1 MQPILEIKAFFF
13 NAKTDYLPYYK
24 QFNIDLEKI
33 DLVEEMKAKELLAL
47 IQEQNE
53 NFTYPE
59 ENLIFKING
68 LVIDG
73 DQSMSEVVERLGTSL
88 QIDPVNSYRSS
99 NGLIIDDS
107 DFMKSYE
114 ILAPF
119 ASDEDLEYYKTLYA
133 LHYASE
139 TENFDRTYI
148 GDAILILAHKLI
160 SAGSEQKE
168 AILEAITYPY
178 SSLLDCEYENNLY
191 HAQDHTAA
199 IEELKMMV
207 KPSETDTPSFMDML
221 STRFAE
227 KKAAFLKKE
236 EKEPT
241 VVSIEGKQIAYY
253 AGAVTG
259 NTDSINEK
267 IIKAD
272 SKVVSFS
279 RASKLSG
286 LSLLEDNK
294 TLAYTK
300 AATTLLDALD
310 SGAQL
315 LIVEEQEVHDM
326 FKNNFANIEKTIGR
340 DIDLEL
346 ISSADFMDSKVST
359 GSGNHKSRETVY
371 MREMT
376 ANSI

>member
-24 QFNIDLEKI
+24 QFSIDLENI
-33 DLVEEMKAKELLAL
+33 DSVEEMKTKDLLAL

-73 DQSMSEVVERLGTSL
+73 NQSMSEVVDRLGTAL

-119 ASDEDLEYYKTLYA
+119 ASNEDLEYYRTLYA

-148 GDAILILAHKLI
+148 GDAILVLAHKLI

-168 AILEAITYPY
+168 AILAAITYPY

-191 HAQDHTAA
+191 LAQDHTAS

-207 KPSETDTPSFMDML
+207 KPSKSDTPSFMDML
-221 STRFAE
+221 VGHFSE
-227 KKAAFLKKE
+227 IKNEILSKKDKE
-236 EKEPT
+236 DQKDEGESEET
-241 VVSIEGKQIAYY
+241 AVNTEGKQVAYY
-253 AGAVTG
+253 AGAITG
-259 NTDSINEK
+259 NTSNIHEK
-267 IIKAD
+267 IIQAD
-272 SKVVSFS
+272 SKVISFS
-279 RASKLSG
+279 RANKLSG
-286 LSLLEDNK
+286 LSILEDNAE
-294 TLAYTK
+294 LAYTK

-310 SGAQL
+310 SGAQV
-315 LIVEEQEVHDM
+315 LIVEEPEIYNM
-326 FKNNFANIEKTIGR
+326 FKDHFAAIEKTIGR
-340 DIDLEL
+340 DISLEL
-346 ISSADFMDSKVST
+346 VFAKDFLAKTNAV
-359 GSGNHKSRETVY
+359 
-371 MREMT
+371 
-376 ANSI
+376 AA

>member
-24 QFNIDLEKI
+24 NFSIALAEDMQ
-33 DLVEEMKAKELLAL
+33 AKDILAF

-53 NFTYPE
+53 NFAYPE

-68 LVIDG
+68 LVIG
-73 DQSMSEVVERLGTSL
+73 AEQSMNEVVERLGTSL
-88 QIDPVNSYRSS
+88 KIDPVNSYRSS

-139 TENFDRTYI
+139 TEKFDHTYI
-148 GDAILILAHKLI
+148 GDAVLLLAHKMI
-160 SAGSEQKE
+160 TDGSEHKE

-178 SSLLDCEYENNLY
+178 SSLLDCEYENNLF
-191 HAQDHTAA
+191 HAQDHTAV

-207 KPSETDTPSFMDML
+207 KPPKSDTPSLMEKL
-221 STRFAE
+221 ATRFAE
-227 KKAAFLKKE
+227 KKDALLKKE
-236 EKEPT
+236 EKEDT
-241 VVSIEGKQIAYY
+241 VVDIEGKQIAYY

-259 NTDSINEK
+259 KTADIHEK
-267 IIKAD
+267 IVQAD
-272 SKVVSFS
+272 SKVVLFA
-279 RASKLSG
+279 RENKLSG

-294 TLAYTK
+294 QLAYTK

-310 SGAQL
+310 SGAQV
-315 LIVEEQEVHDM
+315 LIVEENAVLDM
-326 FKNNFANIEKTIGR
+326 FKKYFSAIEKTIGR
-340 DIDLEL
+340 DIDLAL
-346 ISSADFMDSKVST
+346 ISVEDFVAQSNRV
-359 GSGNHKSRETVY
+359 
-371 MREMT
+371 
-376 ANSI
+376 AA

>member
-13 NAKTDYLPYYK
+13 NAQTDYLPYYK
-24 QFNIDLEKI
+24 NFSI
-33 DLVEEMKAKELLAL
+33 ELAEDMQTKDILAF

-53 NFTYPE
+53 NFAYPE

-73 DQSMSEVVERLGTSL
+73 DQNMSEVVERLGTSL

-139 TENFDRTYI
+139 TENFDHTYI
-148 GDAILILAHKLI
+148 GDAILLLAHKLI
-160 SAGSEQKE
+160 TAGSEQKE
-168 AILEAITYPY
+168 EILEAITFPY

-191 HAQDHTAA
+191 HAQDHTSA

-207 KPSETDTPSFMDML
+207 KPSKTDTPSFMDTL
-221 STRFAE
+221 SARFAE

-236 EKEPT
+236 EEEVT
-241 VVSIEGKQIAYY
+241 VVTVESKQIAYY

-259 NTDSINEK
+259 NTNNINEK
-267 IIKAD
+267 IVQAD
-272 SKVVSFS
+272 SKVISFS
-279 RASKLSG
+279 RANKLSG
-286 LSLLEDNK
+286 LSLLEDNAQ
-294 TLAYTK
+294 LAYTK

-310 SGAQL
+310 SGAQV
-315 LIVEEQEVHDM
+315 LIVEEQEVYDM

-346 ISSADFMDSKVST
+346 ISVEDFIAQT
-359 GSGNHKSRETVY
+359 N
-371 MREMT
+371 T
-376 ANSI
+376 AEV

>member
-24 QFNIDLEKI
+24 NFSIELA
-33 DLVEEMKAKELLAL
+33 EELKAKDILTF

-53 NFTYPE
+53 NFAYPE

-73 DQSMSEVVERLGTSL
+73 EQSMSELVERLGTAL
-88 QIDPVNSYRSS
+88 KIDPVNSYRSS

-119 ASDEDLEYYKTLYA
+119 ASDEDLEYYKTLYP

-139 TENFDRTYI
+139 TENFDHTYI
-148 GDAILILAHKLI
+148 GDAILVLAHKLI

-168 AILEAITYPY
+168 EILEAITYPY
-178 SSLLDCEYENNLY
+178 SSLLDCEYENNLF
-191 HAQDHTAA
+191 HAQDYTAV

-207 KPSETDTPSFMDML
+207 KAPKSETPSLLDKL
-221 STRFAE
+221 AARFEE
-227 KKAAFLKKE
+227 KKDAFLKKE
-236 EKEPT
+236 EEEAA
-241 VVSIEGKQIAYY
+241 VVEIEGKQIAYY

-259 NTDSINEK
+259 KSDSINEK
-267 IIKAD
+267 IIQAD
-272 SKVVSFS
+272 SKVVAFS
-279 RASKLSG
+279 RANKLSG
-286 LSLLEDNK
+286 LSLLEDNAQ
-294 TLAYTK
+294 LAYTK

-310 SGAQL
+310 SGAQV
-315 LIVEEQEVHDM
+315 LIVEEQEVYDM

-340 DIDLEL
+340 DISLEL
-346 ISSADFMDSKVST
+346 ISAEVFLT
-359 GSGNHKSRETVY
+359 QETSV
-371 MREMT
+371 E
-376 ANSI
+376 A

>member
-24 QFNIDLEKI
+24 QFSIELAED
-33 DLVEEMKAKELLAL
+33 MKAKDLLAF
-47 IQEQNE
+47 IREQNE

-59 ENLIFKING
+59 ENLFFKINS
-68 LVIDG
+68 LVVDG

-88 QIDPVNSYRSS
+88 QIDPVNSYRSN
-99 NGLIIDDS
+99 NGLKINDD
-107 DFMKSYE
+107 DFMQSYE
-114 ILAPF
+114 LLAPF
-119 ASDEDLEYYKTLYA
+119 ASEEDLEYYKTLYT

-139 TENFDRTYI
+139 TEKFDHTYI
-148 GDAILILAHKLI
+148 GDAVLLLAHKMI
-160 SAGSEQKE
+160 TEGSEQKE

-191 HAQDHTAA
+191 HAQDHTAT

-207 KPSETDTPSFMDML
+207 KPSETDTPSFMDTL
-221 STRFAE
+221 AARFAE
-227 KKAAFLKKE
+227 KKDAFLKKE
-236 EKEPT
+236 KKEPT

-259 NTDSINEK
+259 NTESMHEK
-267 IIKAD
+267 IIQAG

-279 RASKLSG
+279 RANKLSG

-315 LIVEEQEVHDM
+315 LIVEEQEVYDM

-346 ISSADFMDSKVST
+346 ISVEDFMDSS
-359 GSGNHKSRETVY
+359 SHKDRESLYATK
-371 MREMT
+371 
-376 ANSI
+376 

>member
-13 NAKTDYLPYYK
+13 NAQTDYLPYYK
-24 QFNIDLEKI
+24 NFSI
-33 DLVEEMKAKELLAL
+33 ELAEDMQTKDILAF

-148 GDAILILAHKLI
+148 GDAILVLAHKLI

-168 AILEAITYPY
+168 EILEAITYPY
-178 SSLLDCEYENNLY
+178 SSLLDCEYENNLF
-191 HAQDHTAA
+191 HAQDHSAA
-199 IEELKMMV
+199 IEELKMMIV
-207 KPSETDTPSFMDML
+207 PSPKKEPSLMDML
-221 STRFAE
+221 VDHFSEIKNEILSTLTNSLKLYKVILFGSSAAGKA
-227 KKAAFLKKE
+227 KK
-236 EKEPT
+236 
-241 VVSIEGKQIAYY
+241 
-253 AGAVTG
+253 
-259 NTDSINEK
+259 DS
-267 IIKAD
+267 
-272 SKVVSFS
+272 
-279 RASKLSG
+279 
-286 LSLLEDNK
+286 
-294 TLAYTK
+294 
-300 AATTLLDALD
+300 
-310 SGAQL
+310 
-315 LIVEEQEVHDM
+315 
-326 FKNNFANIEKTIGR
+326 
-340 DIDLEL
+340 DIDL
-346 ISSADFMDSKVST
+346 IVVTDDDFMPRNYEENMKNYLKVSAVLRDIKT
-359 GSGNHKSRETVY
+359 RLPIDLIVHTKPMHEKFIHLGSMFSKNV
-371 MREMT
+371 MRRGEVLYEKD
-376 ANSI
+376 I